1 MEVRIGVQNTSR
13 EVVIDVNESADQV
26 TKAVNAAL
34 AKGEVLS
41 LKDERGRTIVVPAA
55 SIAYI
60 DIAASETR
68 KVGFGA

>member
-1 MEVRIGVQNTSR
+1 MEVRIGVQNAVR

-41 LKDERGRTIVVPAA
+41 LKDERGRTVIVPAA

-60 DIAASETR
+60 DIAASESR

>member
-13 EVVIDVNESADQV
+13 EVVIDVNESADFV

-41 LKDERGRTIVVPAA
+41 LTDERGRTVVVPAA
-55 SIAYI
+55 CIAYI
-60 DIAASETR
+60 DIAASESR

>member
-13 EVVIDVNESADQV
+13 EVVIDVNESADFV

-41 LKDERGRTIVVPAA
+41 LKDDRGRTVVVPAA

>member
-1 MEVRIGVQNTSR
+1 MEVRIGVQNAVR
-13 EVVIDVNESADQV
+13 EVVIEVNESADQV

-41 LKDERGRTIVVPAA
+41 LKDERGRTVIVPAA

-60 DIAASETR
+60 DIAASESR

>member
-13 EVVIDVNESADQV
+13 EVVIDVNESADFV

-41 LKDERGRTIVVPAA
+41 LKDERGRTVVVPAA

-60 DIAASETR
+60 DIAASESR